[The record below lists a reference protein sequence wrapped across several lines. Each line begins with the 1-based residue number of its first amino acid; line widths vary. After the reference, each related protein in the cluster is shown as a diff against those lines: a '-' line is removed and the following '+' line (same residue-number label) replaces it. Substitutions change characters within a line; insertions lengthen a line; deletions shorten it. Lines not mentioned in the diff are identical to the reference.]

1 MTTDTSA
8 MDSGWHLEPTLVARY
23 AAGRVGGSTAAS
35 VEAHLLGCAGC
46 RKALGPAV
54 DPARLSAVWDE
65 VVDRMDAPRPTLVE
79 RLLLLLRVDDGTARL
94 VASAPALTASWLVA
108 VVATL
113 TFALLAAD
121 AGQRGVMI
129 FLALAPILP
138 VAGVAAAYG
147 REVDP
152 TYDIG
157 LAAPYST
164 FRLLLLRAS
173 AVLASTM
180 LLAGV
185 GALLLPV
192 SGWVAA
198 AWLLPSLALTAATL
212 AASTRVDP
220 VWAAGAI
227 VGSWLFA
234 VFTAYRSTG
243 SPYAAF
249 GVSGQLLCFTLLVLS
264 AAVLTRRGFSPAS
277 DLREIS

>member
-1 MTTDTSA
+1 MSTGMSA
-8 MDSGWHLEPTLVARY
+8 MDSGWHVEPTLVARY

-46 RKALGPAV
+46 RKALAPAV
-54 DPARLSAVWDE
+54 DPARLNAVWEE
-65 VVDRMDAPRPTLVE
+65 VVDRVDTPRPTVVE
-79 RLLLLLRVDDGTARL
+79 RLLLHMGVGGDTARL
-94 VASAPALTASWLVA
+94 VALAPALTASWLVA
-108 VVATL
+108 VVAVL

-121 AGQRGVMI
+121 AGPRGVMI
-129 FLALAPILP
+129 FLALAPVLP

-180 LLAGV
+180 LLAGA
-185 GALLLPV
+185 GALVLPV
-192 SGWVAA
+192 DGWVAA
-198 AWLLPSLALTAATL
+198 AWLLPSLALTSVTL

-264 AAVLTRRGFSPAS
+264 VAVLTRRGLAPAA
-277 DLREIS
+277 DIREIS